1 MAPPEPPAV
10 VRFGEFELDRQTREL
25 QRNGHTIQLQPRVFE
40 LLATLLEHPGGVVT
54 REQLRAR
61 LWVNTFVEFD
71 DSLNHAVRKL
81 REILEDSPDHPRF
94 VATLPRQG
102 YRFVAPVELVKP
114 QVAAPPPDGA
124 TAPPFL
130 SSHKW
135 LGVVLLLAMAGSML
149 AWHYGFRTR
158 GPAQRVMLAVLP
170 LENLTGK
177 QQRDYLSDALTDEII
192 TELGRM
198 NPGRLGVIA
207 RTSTLHYKHTTKT
220 IAEIGRELEVD
231 YVLEGSVRQ
240 ASSQLRVALQL
251 IRVSDQTHLWAEAY
265 DLSDAGDMAGQRHAV
280 ANIAHVL
287 AIQFAPEARLPAPD
301 THNGMNSGLA
311 P

>member
-40 LLATLLEHPGGVVT
+40 LLAALLEHPGGVVT
-54 REQLRAR
+54 RKQLRAR

-71 DSLNHAVRKL
+71 DNLNHAVRKL

-102 YRFVAPVELVKP
+102 YRFVAPVEPVKP
-114 QVAAPPPDGA
+114 QAAASPPERA
-124 TAPPFL
+124 ASLSFL
-130 SSHKW
+130 SSRKW
-135 LGVVLLLAMAGSML
+135 LGVALLLAMAGGTL

-158 GPAQRVMLAVLP
+158 GRDQRVMLAVLP
-170 LENLTGK
+170 LDNLTGN
-177 QQRDYLSDALTDEII
+177 QQRDYLSDALSDEII

-207 RTSTLHYKHTTKT
+207 RTSTLRYKHTTRT
-220 IAEIGRELEVD
+220 VAEIGRELEVD
-231 YVLEGSVRQ
+231 YVLEGSVRPN
-240 ASSQLRVALQL
+240 SPQLRVALQL
-251 IRVSDQTHLWAEAY
+251 IRVSDQTQMWAEAY
-265 DLSDAGDMAGQRHAV
+265 DLSDTADMAGQRYAV
-280 ANIAHVL
+280 AHIAHAL
-287 AIQFAPEARLPAPD
+287 AIEFAPEARRPASD
-301 THNGMNSGLA
+301 AGHGMNPGQ